1 MSLLPKKLKIIQQK
15 NKTMG
20 TCKYCGQSAGIFSKA
35 HKECEAKHQGG
46 VQAFEATVSG
56 YFTQRLSAATVA
68 STKRQLQIDAYLSED
83 DICEISDKE
92 IRAYTASIH
101 RPFSPSSMHLMD
113 EFLSAIGVSYSK
125 LHAKGGI
132 EEFTKKLMRGFM
144 IEYFTDQLDLQK
156 AQSRCEKILAKFP
169 MNQDSIDDAYLH
181 VLDKA
186 ATNYMKNGSLSS
198 TEQQKIDDYIHAL
211 ALPVHNLPAKYQNSE
226 IGKIEQ
232 MSIISKIQNGYI
244 PDSGI
249 AAPIILGRGE
259 KIIWGYQNVNLY
271 QEKVTREYVGR
282 TGGFSFRIIKGVTY
296 RTGGFKGHPVEKSS
310 MEHQGIGTLFVT
322 NKHLIFHSQ
331 TKSIKVPYTKLIG
344 ISPYSDGIEI
354 NRDGANVKRLTVQGF
369 DPWFLLNILP
379 YLAQSL

>member
-1 MSLLPKKLKIIQQK
+1 MNLLLKKPKTIQQK
-15 NKTMG
+15 NKTVG
-20 TCKYCGQSAGIFSKA
+20 TCKYCGQSAGIFSNA
-35 HKECEAKHQGG
+35 HKECEAKHQRGI
-46 VQAFEATVSG
+46 QAFEATVSG
-56 YFTQRLSAATVA
+56 YFSQRLPASSVA
-68 STKRQLQIDAYLSED
+68 SAKCQLQIDAYLSEE

-92 IRAYTASIH
+92 IRAYTASIN

-113 EFLSAIGVSYSK
+113 EFLTAIGVPYSE
-125 LHAKGGI
+125 LNAKGGI
-132 EEFTKKLMRGFM
+132 VEFTKKLMRGFM

-156 AQSRCEKILAKFP
+156 AQSRCEKVLSRFP
-169 MNQDSIDDAYLH
+169 MNQDDIDDAYLH

-198 TEQQKIDDYIHAL
+198 SERQKIDDYIHAL

-232 MSIISKIQNGYI
+232 MSIISMIQNGSI

-249 AAPIILGRGE
+249 SAPIVLGRGE

-282 TGGFSFRIIKGVTY
+282 TGGFRFRIMKGVTY
-296 RTGGFKGHPVEKSS
+296 HTGGFKGHPVEKSS

-322 NKHLIFHSQ
+322 NRHLIFHSQ
-331 TKSIKVPYTKLIG
+331 TKSIKVPYAKLVG

>member
-1 MSLLPKKLKIIQQK
+1 MSLLLKKPKTIQQK
-15 NKTMG
+15 NKTVG
-20 TCKYCGQSAGIFSKA
+20 TCKYCGQSAGIFSNA
-35 HKECEAKHQGG
+35 HKECEAKHQRGI
-46 VQAFEATVSG
+46 QAFEATVNG
-56 YFTQRLSAATVA
+56 YFSQRLPASSVA
-68 STKRQLQIDAYLSED
+68 SAKCQLQIDAYLSEE

-92 IRAYTASIH
+92 IRAYTASIN

-113 EFLSAIGVSYSK
+113 EFLTAIGVPYSE
-125 LHAKGGI
+125 LNAKGGI
-132 EEFTKKLMRGFM
+132 VEFTKKLMRGFM

-156 AQSRCEKILAKFP
+156 AQSRCEKVLSRFP
-169 MNQDSIDDAYLH
+169 MNQDDIDDAYLH

-198 TEQQKIDDYIHAL
+198 SERQKIDDYIHAL
-211 ALPVHNLPAKYQNSE
+211 ALPVHNLPAEYQNSE

-232 MSIISKIQNGYI
+232 MSIISMIQNGNI

-249 AAPIILGRGE
+249 SAPIVLGRGE

-282 TGGFSFRIIKGVTY
+282 TGGFRFRIMKGVTY
-296 RTGGFKGHPVEKSS
+296 HTGGFKGHPVEKSS

-322 NKHLIFHSQ
+322 NRHLIFHSQ
-331 TKSIKVPYTKLIG
+331 TKSIKVPYAKLVG

>member
-1 MSLLPKKLKIIQQK
+1 
-15 NKTMG
+15 
-20 TCKYCGQSAGIFSKA
+20 
-35 HKECEAKHQGG
+35 
-46 VQAFEATVSG
+46 
-56 YFTQRLSAATVA
+56 
-68 STKRQLQIDAYLSED
+68 
-83 DICEISDKE
+83 
-92 IRAYTASIH
+92 
-101 RPFSPSSMHLMD
+101 
-113 EFLSAIGVSYSK
+113 
-125 LHAKGGI
+125 
-132 EEFTKKLMRGFM
+132 M
-144 IEYFTDQLDLQK
+144 IEYFTDQLDFQK
-156 AQSRCEKILAKFP
+156 AQSRCEKVLTKFP
-169 MNQDSIDDAYLH
+169 MNQDNIDDAYLH

-186 ATNYMKNGSLSS
+186 ATNFMKSGSLSS
-198 TEQQKIDDYIHAL
+198 AEQRKIDDYIHAL
-211 ALPVHNLPAKYQNSE
+211 DLPIHNLPAKYQYSE

-232 MSIISKIQNGYI
+232 MSIINKIQNGYI

-249 AAPIILGRGE
+249 VAPVILGRGE
-259 KIIWGYQNVNLY
+259 KIIWSYQNVNLY

-310 MEHQGIGTLFVT
+310 MELQGIGTLFVT

-354 NRDGANVKRLTVQGF
+354 NRDGTNVKRLTVQGF

>member
-1 MSLLPKKLKIIQQK
+1 MSPLLKKPKTIQKK
-15 NKTMG
+15 NKTVG
-20 TCKYCGQSAGIFSKA
+20 TCKYCGQSAGIFSNA
-35 HKECEAKHQGG
+35 HKECEAKHQRGI
-46 VQAFEATVSG
+46 QAFEATVNG
-56 YFTQRLSAATVA
+56 YFSQRLPASSVA
-68 STKRQLQIDAYLSED
+68 SAKCQLQIDAYLSEE

-92 IRAYTASIH
+92 IRAYTASIN

-113 EFLSAIGVSYSK
+113 EFLTAIGVPYSE
-125 LHAKGGI
+125 LNAKGGI
-132 EEFTKKLMRGFM
+132 VEFTKKLMRGFM

-156 AQSRCEKILAKFP
+156 AQSRCEKVLSRFP
-169 MNQDSIDDAYLH
+169 MNQDDIDDAYLH

-198 TEQQKIDDYIHAL
+198 SERQKIDDYIHAL
-211 ALPVHNLPAKYQNSE
+211 ALPVHNLPAEYQNSE

-232 MSIISKIQNGYI
+232 MSIISMIQNGSI

-249 AAPIILGRGE
+249 SAPIVLGRGE

-282 TGGFSFRIIKGVTY
+282 TGGFRFRIMKGVTY
-296 RTGGFKGHPVEKSS
+296 HTGGFKGHPVEKSS

-322 NKHLIFHSQ
+322 NRHLIFHSQ
-331 TKSIKVPYTKLIG
+331 TKSIKVPYAKLVG

-354 NRDGANVKRLTVQGF
+354 NRDGANAKRLTVQGF